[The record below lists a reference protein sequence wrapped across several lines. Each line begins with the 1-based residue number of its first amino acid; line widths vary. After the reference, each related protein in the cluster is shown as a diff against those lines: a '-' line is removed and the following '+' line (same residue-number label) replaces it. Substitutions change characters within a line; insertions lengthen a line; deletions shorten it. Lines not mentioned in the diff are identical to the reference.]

1 VNTDDQT
8 LSSLTRKIRQTTQ
21 DLTRKLKRLWTVII
35 KVILTVVGA
44 LRTVPKWLEKNFK
57 EIRNN
62 RRRLVTSQSCTP
74 WKSMY
79 TQKGTRF

>member
-35 KVILTVVGA
+35 KVILTVVGI
-44 LRTVPKWLEKNFK
+44 LLSEQY
-57 EIRNN
+57 
-62 RRRLVTSQSCTP
+62 QS
-74 WKSMY
+74 
-79 TQKGTRF
+79 G